1 MAQGTTYSIIN
12 YEGELYN
19 LTPEDTPFLSA
30 IGGLQGGK
38 RINSVFWTWQTETNR
53 AADKYRQ
60 RLEGADAPAAAQR
73 TRSVARN
80 VVEIHQETV
89 ETSYT
94 KQAAYGQVGSS
105 GSSNNSTIAG
115 TGSNPVLDE
124 HAHQTMLAIKAKA
137 RDIEQG
143 FVSGLYNE
151 PTDNTTARRTRG
163 IMQATATNVSDQG
176 TIVGNGAS
184 TIATNGTIT
193 ETSHGLSVGDIVTAR
208 SITGVGPLATLED
221 EQQYYVKTAPDADTL
236 TLSATS
242 GGATITFSTTGT
254 VSLYEAAAL
263 TETMILDTMQLAW
276 ANGGLM
282 ESETRTIMCN
292 APLRR
297 KLTKLFITDK
307 GYIEGTRNVGG
318 VSLSTI
324 QTDFGN
330 CNIILSRYVP
340 TGCMMFVSLEE
351 CQPVFLDIPGKG
363 HFFVEP
369 LARTGAAVKDQLYGE
384 VGLQYGSEIKHAK
397 ILGVKY

>member
-30 IGGLQGGK
+30 IGGLNGGK
-38 RINSVFWTWQTETNR
+38 KINSVFWTWQTETNR
-53 AADKYRQ
+53 ASDKYRQ

-80 VVEIHQETV
+80 VVEIHQETI

-105 GSSNNSTIAG
+105 GSSNTATIAG
-115 TGSNPVLDE
+115 TGTNPVTNE
-124 HAHQTMLAIKAKA
+124 HSHQTMLAIKAKA
-137 RDIEQG
+137 RDIELA
-143 FVSGLYNE
+143 FVNGLYNE
-151 PTDNTTARRTRG
+151 PTDNTTARRTRSL
-163 IMQATATNVSDQG
+163 MQATATNVTDSG
-176 TIVGNGAS
+176 TIVGDGAS

-193 ETSHGLSVGDIVTAR
+193 EVSHGLSVGNIVTVR

-221 EQQYYVKTAPDADTL
+221 EQQYYVKTTASADVF

-254 VSLYEAAAL
+254 ATFYTAAAL

-276 ANGGLM
+276 ANGGLQ
-282 ESETRTIMCN
+282 ETETRTIMCN

-297 KLTKLFITDK
+297 KLTKLFVTDK
-307 GYIEGTRNVGG
+307 GYVEATRNVGG

-324 QTDFGN
+324 QTDFGA

-340 TGCMMFVSLEE
+340 TGAMMFASLEE
-351 CQPVFLDIPGKG
+351 CRPVFLDIPGKG
-363 HFFVEP
+363 HFFIEP
-369 LARTGAAVKDQLYGE
+369 LARTGAAEKDQLYGE
-384 VGLQYGSEIKHAK
+384 VGLEYGSEIKHAK

>member
-30 IGGLQGGK
+30 IGGLNGGK

-60 RLEGADAPAAAQR
+60 RLEGADAPAASQR

-105 GSSNNSTIAG
+105 GSSNTATIAG

-124 HAHQTMLAIKAKA
+124 HAHQTKLAIKAKA

-151 PTDNTTARRTRG
+151 PTDNNTARRTRG
-163 IMQATATNVSDQG
+163 LIQATATNVTDAG

-184 TIATNGTIT
+184 TIATNGDIT

-208 SITGVGPLATLED
+208 GLGTGAIGVLED
-221 EQQYYVKTAPDADTL
+221 HQQYWVKTTADADTF

-242 GGATITFSTTGT
+242 GGATITFAGTGT
-254 VSLYEAAAL
+254 ADFYEADAL
-263 TETMILDTMQLAW
+263 TETHVLDTMELAW

-324 QTDFGN
+324 QTDFGV

-397 ILGVKY
+397 ILGVK

>member
-30 IGGLQGGK
+30 IGGLNGGK
-38 RINSVFWTWQTETNR
+38 RVNSVFWTWQTETNR
-53 AADKYRQ
+53 ATDKYRQ

-73 TRSVARN
+73 TRTVARN
-80 VVEIHQETV
+80 VLEIHQETI

-105 GSSNNSTIAG
+105 GSSNTATIAG
-115 TGSNPVLDE
+115 TGTNPITDE

-137 RDIEQG
+137 RDVELS
-143 FVSGLYNE
+143 FVNGLYQE
-151 PTDNTTARRTRG
+151 PTDNTTARRTRS
-163 IMQATATNVSDQG
+163 IMQATTTNVTDAG
-176 TIVGNGAS
+176 TLVGDGDSA
-184 TIATNGTIT
+184 IATNGTIT
-193 ETSHGLSVGDIVTAR
+193 ESSHGLSVGDIVTAR
-208 SITGVGPLATLED
+208 SITGGGIGVLED
-221 EQQYYVKTAPDADTL
+221 YQQYYVKTVGSSSTL

-242 GGATITFSTTGT
+242 GGATITFGSTGT
-254 VSLYEAAAL
+254 VSLYTAAAL
-263 TETMILDTMQLAW
+263 TETHILDTMQLAW

-297 KLTKLFITDK
+297 KLTKLFVTDK
-307 GYIEGTRNVGG
+307 SYQEMTRNVGG
-318 VSLSTI
+318 VSLQTI

-330 CNIILSRYVP
+330 CNIMLSRYMP
-340 TGCMMFVSLEE
+340 TGAMLFVSLEE

-369 LARTGAAVKDQLYGE
+369 LARTGAAMKDQLYGE
-384 VGLQYGSEIKHAK
+384 IGLQYGSELKHAK
-397 ILGVKY
+397 IIGVKY